1 MARSAAAAGRS
12 TDDDPRR
19 PDAAV
24 PFVLHPVPLE
34 QADTS
39 SEVYVLLCFFS
50 GLMCFVFHMDHYALL
65 MLLFFF
71 AHVAAFRPST
81 GDVTQTAAVSLY
93 VGMVLYRQFIDPSIL
108 SLVPGGGA
116 RTA

>member
-1 MARSAAAAGRS
+1 MARSSAAAGRPA
-12 TDDDPRR
+12 DDDPRR

-24 PFVLHPVPLE
+24 PFVLQPVPLE

-39 SEVYVLLCFFS
+39 SELYVLLCFFS
-50 GLMCFVFHMDHYALL
+50 GLLCFTFHMDHYALL

-71 AHVAAFRPST
+71 AHIAAFRPST
-81 GDVTQTAAVSLY
+81 GDATQTAAVTMY

-108 SLVPGGGA
+108 SMVPGGGTRA
-116 RTA
+116 A